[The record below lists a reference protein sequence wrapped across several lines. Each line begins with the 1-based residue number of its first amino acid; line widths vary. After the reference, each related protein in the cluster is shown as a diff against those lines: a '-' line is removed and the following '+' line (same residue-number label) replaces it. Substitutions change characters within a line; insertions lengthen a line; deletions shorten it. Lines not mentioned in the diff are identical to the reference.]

1 MKGVTSAHQI
11 IQFDLNDACSKWLKY
26 YSISFFIWEVPIFVS
41 LFVSVKLN
49 SAFIVD
55 GSIRCLPAS

>member
-1 MKGVTSAHQI
+1 MMPAVS
-11 IQFDLNDACSKWLKY
+11 DLSI
-26 YSISFFIWEVPIFVS
+26 ISFFIWEVPIFVS